1 MTGSECLQEYFLHAL
16 SQPRPHA
23 SLDLMQQQQQG
34 KDQLGNTMRRSQ
46 SYHGLDPLGIPSA
59 VYGAIHDIHVS
70 FIHAAPFGRRP
81 KKQPSFA
88 TLPPSVR
95 GSFRTSDG
103 VTPPAVPCPAA
114 GGTPAGGAAHP
125 VLSMLA
131 EQVSHCAQRPIAQV
145 CCGNCSLSF
154 SSMQMLNLL
163 AKRCTCHER
172 TWISV
177 QDAKHLQVT

>member
-1 MTGSECLQEYFLHAL
+1 MTGAQCLQEYFLHAL

-59 VYGAIHDIHVS
+59 VYGAMHDIHAS
-70 FIHAAPFGRRP
+70 FIHAAPFGRRA

-88 TLPPSVR
+88 ALPPSVR

-103 VTPPAVPCPAA
+103 MTPAAVSCPAA

-131 EQVSHCAQRPIAQV
+131 EQVSGCAQLPCAKH

-154 SSMQMLNLL
+154 SSVKSSL
-163 AKRCTCHER
+163 
-172 TWISV
+172 
-177 QDAKHLQVT
+177 QDRPCFICGQR